1 MLDEATAALDAE
13 SERLVQEALDVVMVG
28 RTSIV
33 IAHRLSTIV
42 NCNKIA
48 GGWRMHQLFWGWEQG
63 ACQLDEGL
71 AERLAL
77 AGKHCPAPLPAPAC
91 PVPATLLQLTQH
103 YLSHPLL

>member
-48 GGWRMHQLFWGWEQG
+48 GGWRVLGQG
-63 ACQLDEGL
+63 GRR
-71 AERLAL
+71 AETGVHASWL
-77 AGKHCPAPLPAPAC
+77 
-91 PVPATLLQLTQH
+91 
-103 YLSHPLL
+103 